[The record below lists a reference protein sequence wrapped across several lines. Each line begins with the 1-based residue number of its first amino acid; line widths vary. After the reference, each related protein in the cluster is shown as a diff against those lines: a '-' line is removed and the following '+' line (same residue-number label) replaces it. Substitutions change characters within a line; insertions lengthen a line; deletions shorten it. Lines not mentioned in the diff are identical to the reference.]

1 MLAKPIYNITPFT
14 LLDYPNKSACIFWYA
29 GCNMRCSYCYNP
41 EIVLGKG
48 KITFPE
54 AISFLKTR
62 QGLLDAVV
70 FSGGECLMH
79 KNSMA
84 QISEIKKLGFLI
96 KIDTNG
102 SKPDV
107 LKQLIAENL
116 IDYVALDF
124 KAVPNKFHQITQ
136 SDLFPEFEQSL
147 DILLQSDI
155 QFEVR
160 TTYHSELI
168 SEEEMNQMVGYLDSK
183 KYTGNYYI
191 QSYRNNVTTLAT
203 LPASVRIQ
211 ESALVS
217 ALHFNI
223 VFRNGS

>member
-1 MLAKPIYNITPFT
+1 MLTKPIYNITPFT
-14 LLDYPNKSACIFWYA
+14 LLDYPNHSACIFWYA

-155 QFEVR
+155 LFEVR
-160 TTYHSELI
+160 TTHHSELI
-168 SEEEMNQMVGYLDSK
+168 SDEEMNQMVGYLDSK

-191 QSYRNNVTTLAT
+191 QSFRNHVATLAD
-203 LPASVRIQ
+203 LPVSARIK
-211 ESALVS
+211 EKALTS

>member
-1 MLAKPIYNITPFT
+1 
-14 LLDYPNKSACIFWYA
+14 
-29 GCNMRCSYCYNP
+29 
-41 EIVLGKG
+41 
-48 KITFPE
+48 
-54 AISFLKTR
+54 
-62 QGLLDAVV
+62 LLDAVV
-70 FSGGECLMH
+70 FSGGECLLH

-124 KAVPNKFHQITQ
+124 KAIPGKFHQITQ

-160 TTYHSELI
+160 TTHHSELI
-168 SEEEMNQMVGYLDSK
+168 SDEEMNQMVGYLDSK
-183 KYTGNYYI
+183 N
-191 QSYRNNVTTLAT
+191 
-203 LPASVRIQ
+203 IQ
-211 ESALVS
+211 EIIT
-217 ALHFNI
+217 FNLSETMLP
-223 VFRNGS
+223 RL

>member
-1 MLAKPIYNITPFT
+1 
-14 LLDYPNKSACIFWYA
+14 
-29 GCNMRCSYCYNP
+29 
-41 EIVLGKG
+41 
-48 KITFPE
+48 
-54 AISFLKTR
+54 
-62 QGLLDAVV
+62 
-70 FSGGECLMH
+70 
-79 KNSMA
+79 MA